1 MKKTKGLSLNLLL
14 LMLGLLPLLVAVV
27 VSVAFAVSTLQ
38 STIIEEMEGRLQ
50 AVCKSADVY
59 FSDNWNEV
67 VVSGQIRE
75 VDEEF
80 IDSCKGL
87 DVEMTVFQG
96 DTRYLSSILNADGT
110 RVSGTKAG
118 DAVIDAVLKN
128 GKDYKAENVAINGKD
143 YLVYYMPIKVDGQI
157 VGMAFAG
164 EPMAKVESAVNGVTT
179 KMLLLAVL
187 ITLICVACVLVVAQK
202 VRKPL
207 SEITQNVID
216 LSQGDLSTHVDS
228 SSNIKETTM
237 LINSTKTLRDEMRK
251 LIGGIKTEVLS
262 LADNSDSLMNT
273 VNKSTEAVNQVS
285 AAINDVAQGN
295 TDLAGSVSNQMA
307 SVEELGANIDEVNN
321 EVVSM
326 QELTSQVVGVSRQA
340 SDTMDELIEINN
352 QTKANIDAIAVQ
364 AEKNLAAAGQIN
376 DIVAA
381 IENITNQTNLLSLNA
396 SIEAARA
403 GEAGRGF
410 AVVAS
415 NIQSLAQQSADE
427 TKNIQ
432 NIVAELL
439 DEIGKTGDIS
449 SELVSSANAQIEKL
463 DNTKTAFD
471 SVILQINDIGSNT
484 QTVYDNMN
492 NITDVKNSVS
502 DITESLSAVS
512 QQTSASA
519 EEVSAS
525 ATIVNDN
532 MAGLNEMSNNL
543 NLSAKKLEELAAFFR
558 A

>member
-14 LMLGLLPLLVAVV
+14 LMLGLLPLLVAVI
-27 VSVAFAVSTLQ
+27 VSVAFAVTELK
-38 STIIEEMEGRLQ
+38 TTTIEEMEGRLH
-50 AVCKSADVY
+50 AVCETVEEYFADRWDEAVLAG
-59 FSDNWNEV
+59 E
-67 VVSGQIRE
+67 IRE
-75 VDEEF
+75 SDAEFVDT
-80 IDSCKGL
+80 CKNLGI
-87 DVEMTVFQG
+87 EMTVFQG

-128 GKDYKAENVAINGKD
+128 GKEYSAENVAINGKD

-164 EPMAKVESAVNGVTT
+164 EPMSKVNEAVSSVTT

-237 LINSTKTLRDEMRK
+237 LINSTRTLRDEMRK
-251 LIGGIKTEVLS
+251 LIGGIKDEVVT
-262 LADNSDSLMNT
+262 LADNSDNLMTT

-326 QELTSQVVGVSRQA
+326 QDLTSQVVGVSKQA
-340 SDTMDELIEINN
+340 STTMDELIEINN
-352 QTKANIDAIAVQ
+352 QTKANIDAIAIQ
-364 AEKNLAAAGQIN
+364 ADKNLQAASQIN

-432 NIVAELL
+432 NIVGELL
-439 DEIGKTGDIS
+439 EEIGKTGDIS
-449 SELVSSANAQIEKL
+449 NELVSSANVQIEKL

-471 SVILQINDIGSNT
+471 SVILQINDIGNNT
-484 QTVYDNMN
+484 RTVYDNMN

-543 NLSAKKLEELAAFFR
+543 NLSAKKLEELASFFR